1 MALAS
6 SGAISLGS
14 AAGTDRSIAGEFGGS
29 TPHSLSEY
37 YRDGSYS
44 DGISIPSGETSIP
57 ASGAIAFSD
66 FHGTEAATFAWGSI
80 ISIPQQWGDITG
92 SNTGFG
98 AAFASCQLGF
108 AFQPDDNRIRIR
120 HANSSNSQGTSFSY
134 VNMTYSGGLTPT
146 SIQVQLNWSGSFSGS
161 SGSGTGGDEPS
172 DGTSGGSSFTW
183 TSGTY
188 HTIAEQSTSSDN
200 GSFSD
205 AVWNVSVASANQLR
219 SYVAGGMSGTSMT
232 MRFKAIGISGT
243 PTVGPSNANSIGLTA
258 SKSSG
263 FGGGGGGGG
272 GGFPP

>member
-1 MALAS
+1 MAIES

-37 YRDGSYS
+37 YRDGNYS
-44 DGISIPSGETSIP
+44 DGISIPSGETGIP
-57 ASGAIAFSD
+57 ASGAISFSD
-66 FHGTEAATFAWGSI
+66 FHGTAAATFTWGSI
-80 ISIPQQWGDITG
+80 ISFPQQWGDATG

-98 AAFASCQLGF
+98 SAFASAQIGF

-120 HANSSNSQGTSFSY
+120 YANSTQATGTSFSY

-146 SIQVQLNWSGSFSGS
+146 DVQVQLNWSGSFSGS
-161 SGSGTGGDEPS
+161 SGSGTGGAEPS

-205 AVWNVSVASANQLR
+205 ALWNVSVSNPNQLR

-232 MRFKAIGISGT
+232 MRFKAIGISGE
-243 PTVGPSNANSIGLTA
+243 PTVGPSNGNSISLTA
-258 SKSSG
+258 SKTSG
-263 FGGGGGGGG
+263 FGGGG
-272 GGFPP
+272 P

>member
-1 MALAS
+1 MAIES

-14 AAGTDRSIAGEFGGS
+14 AAGTNRSIAGEFGGS

-44 DGISIPSGETSIP
+44 DGISIPSGETDIP
-57 ASGAIAFSD
+57 ASGAISFSD
-66 FHGTEAATFAWGSI
+66 FYGTAAATFTWGSI

-92 SNTGFG
+92 SNTSFG
-98 AAFASCQLGF
+98 GAFASAQIGF
-108 AFQPDDNRIRIR
+108 AFQPNDNRIRIR
-120 HANSSNSQGTSFSY
+120 HANSSNSQATSYSY

-161 SGSGTGGDEPS
+161 SGSGTGGAEPS

-205 AVWNVSVASANQLR
+205 ALWNVSVASANQLR

-243 PTVGPSNANSIGLTA
+243 PTVGPSTANSIGLTA

-272 GGFPP
+272 FPP